1 MLQLSIIAFLDREF
15 DLVMIMDYFDESVVL
30 LKRLVCWEL
39 DDILYFKS
47 NERQDKE
54 RAVVLCDQVKGNI
67 RQ

>member
-1 MLQLSIIAFLDREF
+1 
-15 DLVMIMDYFDESVVL
+15 MIMDYFDESVVL

-54 RAVVLCDQVKGNI
+54 RAVGLSDQAKDNI